1 MKAQLWETPVKGP
14 LWETPVKARLWE
26 TPVKA
31 RLWETLPLRPLRLL
45 RPLETPPW
53 TLPSGTWRPS
63 LPATCCCRLPGTESA
78 P

>member
-1 MKAQLWETPVKGP
+1 MTSPLWETPVKTQLWETPVKGP
-14 LWETPVKARLWE
+14 LWETPVKGL
-26 TPVKA
+26 
-31 RLWETLPLRPLRLL
+31 LWETLPL